1 MAATQMPTNKG
12 MGKQNLA
19 QICTMEYHSHQKAMM
34 ADNVQI
40 RVNLRTTRLR
50 ERSQIEKNTF
60 YVSPS
65 INVFKM
71 LTIF

>member
-12 MGKQNLA
+12 MGKQTLA

-40 RVNLRTTRLR
+40 RINLKNNQT
-50 ERSQIEKNTF
+50 ERQKPDRKNTF

-65 INVFKM
+65 VNIFKM
-71 LTIF
+71 